1 MEKIALFCKSYSK
14 DLLRAKRMAQSVQR
28 FNRDAIPLYIS
39 VPLQELDLFKDQF
52 NDLPCHFLTDEEII
66 DNCIKAYGPFPRLFP
81 KYLMQQLVKLEFW
94 RLKKCAY
101 YLWIDSDA
109 YFLRP
114 FYTKD
119 FFQDQDTPLL
129 VMHKA
134 KDLRAFSKKHDP
146 RIAEKLDNRIEK
158 IQQLFGRKGE
168 FFYFGDPPLVWSSAV
183 LEGLST
189 DFLKPKSMTIY
200 DLLYAYPCEMQLYGE
215 FLLASGN
222 YKFAPTEPF
231 FKIFHYA
238 EQFFEAQRQG
248 ESEFS
253 IAKTHMGVLIQSNWT
268 DIREKKKNDLAR
280 FKKFLREQQRKLGLM
295 GTQKF

>member
-1 MEKIALFCKSYSK
+1 MEKIVLFCKSYSK
-14 DLLRAKRMAQSVQR
+14 DLLRAKRMAQSVQM

-39 VPLQELDLFKDQF
+39 VPSSELDLFKENF
-52 NDLPCHFLTDEEII
+52 KDLPCRFLTDEEILE
-66 DNCIKAYGPFPRLFP
+66 NCIKVHGPFPRLFP
-81 KYLMQQLVKLEFW
+81 NYLMQQLVKFEFW
-94 RLKKCAY
+94 RLKKCEH

-119 FFQDQDTPLL
+119 FFHDEDTPLL

-134 KDLRAFSKKHDP
+134 KDLRAFSKEHDP

-158 IQQLFGRKGE
+158 IQQLFGRKGDA
-168 FFYFGDPPLVWSSAV
+168 FYFGDPPLVWSCSV
-183 LEGLST
+183 LEALFT
-189 DFLKPKSMTIY
+189 EFLEPRGMTIY
-200 DLLYAYPCEMQLYGE
+200 ELLYSYPCEMQLYGE

-222 YKFAPTEPF
+222 HKFAPTEPF

-253 IAKTHMGVLIQSNWT
+253 LARTHMGVLIQSNWT
-268 DIREKKKNDLAR
+268 DPKEKKKNNMAR

-295 GTQKF
+295 GSQKF